1 MGDVQVTSLIHKGVL
16 DLRQGEGALFRLRG
30 RVVGKVAILFLE
42 ALVDGILFKLLT
54 DSLRSVS
61 TNRVAAKPPD
71 ASVVSTLELVLVM
84 DFTFPDQFLYEKAR

>member
-1 MGDVQVTSLIHKGVL
+1 MGNVQVTSLIHKGVL
-16 DLRQGEGALFRLRG
+16 DLRQGECALFRLRS

-71 ASVVSTLELVLVM
+71 AGVVSTLELVLVM